1 MNEIL
6 NKLLLVGDKFV
17 PVMPLRQPRLT
28 YSVCVSFTKNKEI
41 IQNFVETENSRYI
54 YQNKLDKHV
63 FNMT

>member
-41 IQNFVETENSRYI
+41 IRKFVETENSRYI